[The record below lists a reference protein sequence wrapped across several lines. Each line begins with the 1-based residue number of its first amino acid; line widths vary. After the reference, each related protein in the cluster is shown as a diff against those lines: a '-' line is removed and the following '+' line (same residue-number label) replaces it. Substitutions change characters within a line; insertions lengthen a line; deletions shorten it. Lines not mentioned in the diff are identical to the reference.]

1 MADSFIHLDGIRK
14 VYRTRGAEFL
24 AISEATF
31 DVEEGELVSL
41 VGPSGCGK
49 TTLLKIL
56 AGLHP
61 HDSGVL
67 RIGSAAAPFDPSRD
81 VGMVFQQPLLLKWR
95 RIVDNVLLPAEILGL
110 PLKESRERAHHL
122 LRLVGLA
129 GAEDK
134 YPYELSGGMQQ
145 RAAIARALIHDPKLI
160 LMDEPFGAL
169 DALTREKMNL
179 ELLRIWSEA
188 GKTIVF
194 VTHGITEAVFLGTR
208 VVVLTAGPARMADN
222 FSVDLPH
229 PRTLDMKTH
238 ERFGEYTRR
247 IYRLL
252 GME

>member
-1 MADSFIHLDGIRK
+1 MPGLREAFIHLAGVRK
-14 VYRTRGAEFL
+14 TYGEHL
-24 AISEATF
+24 AISDASF
-31 DVEEGELVSL
+31 DVMPGELVSL

-49 TTLLKIL
+49 STLLKIL

-61 HDSGVL
+61 RDGGEL
-67 RIGSAAAPFDPSRD
+67 RMGSASHPFDPARD
-81 VGMVFQQPLLLKWR
+81 VGMVFQAPLLLKWR
-95 RIVDNVLLPAEILGL
+95 RVLENVLLPAEILGL
-110 PLKESRERAHHL
+110 PARESRDRAGHL
-122 LRLVGLA
+122 LNLVGLA
-129 GAEDK
+129 GNEHK

-145 RAAIARALIHDPKLI
+145 RAAIARALVHDPKLV

-179 ELLRIWSEA
+179 ELLRIWKEA

-194 VTHGITEAVFLGTR
+194 VTHGISEAVFLGTR

-222 FSVDLPH
+222 FEVDLPH

-247 IYRLL
+247 VYRLL

>member
-1 MADSFIHLDGIRK
+1 MSEPFIRLAGVRK

-31 DVEEGELVSL
+31 NVEAGELVSL

-56 AGLHP
+56 AGLHAY
-61 HDSGVL
+61 DSGEV
-67 RIGSAAAPFDPSRD
+67 RIGSATQPFDPGRD
-81 VGMVFQQPLLLKWR
+81 IGMVFQAPLLLKWR
-95 RIVDNVLLPAEILGL
+95 RVIDNVLLPAEILGL
-110 PLKESRERAHHL
+110 PMSASRNRAREL
-122 LRLVGLA
+122 LALVGLA
-129 GAEDK
+129 GSEEK

-188 GKTIVF
+188 RKTIVF

-222 FSVDLPH
+222 FRVELPH

-238 ERFGEYTRR
+238 EKFGEYTRR